1 MILRLI
7 LLAAL
12 CSATSACFSSSEKP
26 KPARVTD
33 MTYREEASPSEAQ
46 PLPWE
51 IWRPFMDL
59 EGHKL
64 SNSSLIYGDEL
75 RQSGRNKSALDTYI
89 KASKE
94 SLLPRE
100 AEAAALRLS
109 GQYLVL
115 DQADKALSSVGA
127 YFRRRGLNEANVGLE
142 FGLILAFSFGRSGD
156 INQSLAWFARAN
168 TQAQRIPGGVHAA
181 TVGALLL
188 LRSLPADKFESVAN
202 KWRADQF
209 VNQLV
214 GRERARRAALGYDQ
228 DDIRSEQP
236 FWLGAAEINEP
247 GQQGAISAVV
257 DGETKL
263 GVILSLSDRFGALGR
278 DTRQGIDLALEAN
291 VDAPK
296 IKIEARDVG
305 VDTAAASAA
314 VRELVAGSNV
324 AMIIGPLLT
333 EASVAAAGTARE
345 LGVPI
350 LSFSKSESFNTGQGV
365 FRLGLTTT
373 SQIEALVN
381 AAYGD
386 YKLTRFAI
394 VYPQTAAGSE
404 YLEAFRAKLA
414 ELNLPMILEIS
425 YSSSDESSMLEA
437 VQRLESSTAEAVLI
451 PDTIEVST
459 KLLSNIAPAVK
470 RRMRPLGTAL
480 WDNPSKIAHSQAVF
494 DRAIFVTPFFAN
506 SARPV
511 VQQFVES
518 YRGRFKT
525 APNFLAAQGFDAA
538 TLVINAIKRSK
549 QERTPLAQALTQL
562 PPYDGVTGAVSIDKQ
577 GEVRRALYVV
587 EVTPTMFQEKM
598 PLKATEGYNE
608 VITAPSMAE
617 DETAPLEGDQK
628 VLSGY

>member
-7 LLAAL
+7 LLAAI

-127 YFRRRGLNEANVGLE
+127 YFHRRGLNEANVGLE

-156 INQSLAWFARAN
+156 INQSLVWFARAN
-168 TQAQRIPGGVHAA
+168 TQAQRIPGGGHAA

-459 KLLSNIAPAVK
+459 KLLSNIAPALK

-538 TLVINAIKRSK
+538 TIVINAIKRSK
-549 QERTPLAQALTQL
+549 QERIPLAQALTQL
-562 PPYDGVTGAVSIDKQ
+562 PPYDGVTGAVSIDTQ

-608 VITAPSMAE
+608 VITAPNVAA